1 MQGGL
6 SHTAHPGEQ
15 AEASA
20 KRAEQAGTAAEA
32 RAQRAEQRLTEAEQ
46 QLQEQRGAARQL
58 QQRVTSL
65 ETQMQAA
72 AQRLVRVCCS
82 HGWEPP
88 VRYLRACVQHH
99 HLLC

>member
-1 MQGGL
+1 M
-6 SHTAHPGEQ
+6 AIQ

-72 AQRLVRVCCS
+72 AQRLVRVRCSSWLGPPSAICKHICSTSICCTES
-82 HGWEPP
+82 G
-88 VRYLRACVQHH
+88 
-99 HLLC
+99 